1 MNEKNRIH
9 IPLKKVVK
17 CAGDKAQDKKY
28 IESLQKQTMEVTFNL
43 QNSKLLTFSL
53 PTKENCTG
61 TQHNGPV
68 ANIFAL
74 SYKKCHC

>member
-9 IPLKKVVK
+9 ILLKKVVK

-28 IESLQKQTMEVTFNL
+28 IKSLQKQTMEVTFNL

-61 TQHNGPV
+61 TQHDGPV

>member
-17 CAGDKAQDKKY
+17 CAGDKAQEKKNTSNHY
-28 IESLQKQTMEVTFNL
+28 KNK

-61 TQHNGPV
+61 TQHDGPV